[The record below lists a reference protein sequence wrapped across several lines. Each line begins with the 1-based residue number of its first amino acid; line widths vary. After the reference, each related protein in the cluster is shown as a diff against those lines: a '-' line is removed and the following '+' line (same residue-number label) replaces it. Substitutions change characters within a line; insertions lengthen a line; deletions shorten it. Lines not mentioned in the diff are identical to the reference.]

1 MICYK
6 CGNDIPSDSAYCP
19 FCGIKLFVTCPKC
32 GHVHSSQ
39 YPICN
44 KCGTNRVELA
54 EKQVQEQIITNAW
67 IELTG
72 SPTGDTIM
80 LDKYV
85 GNNKDFPDS
94 IVMPSGVTAFNGFKY
109 KNSHYSYDPEAKR
122 ILSSLKC
129 FILSASVTEITE
141 LAFLNCAG
149 LKCITIPDRV
159 TKIGESAFWDCTS
172 LTNIVIPNSVTC
184 IGTNAF
190 ARCTAL
196 HSIIIPD
203 SVTLVGRG
211 AFKECTSLSQ
221 ITLSNRLKEIRD
233 DTFSGCSS
241 LTKIE
246 IPSNVKLISGMV
258 YRVVDDEVGCFTY
271 EAGAFL

>member
-72 SPTGDTIM
+72 SSTGDTIM

-85 GNNKDFPDS
+85 GNNKAFPDS

-109 KNSHYSYDPEAKR
+109 KNSHYLYDPEAKR

-141 LAFLNCAG
+141 SAFYNCAG

-159 TKIGESAFWDCTS
+159 TKIGESAFSGCTS
-172 LTNIVIPNSVTC
+172 LQSIEIHNS
-184 IGTNAF
+184 
-190 ARCTAL
+190 
-196 HSIIIPD
+196 
-203 SVTLVGRG
+203 
-211 AFKECTSLSQ
+211 E
-221 ITLSNRLKEIRD
+221 
-233 DTFSGCSS
+233 
-241 LTKIE
+241 TKIE
-246 IPSNVKLISGMV
+246 PSAF
-258 YRVVDDEVGCFTY
+258 EGCTT
-271 EAGAFL
+271 LKSIVRIR